1 MLKTEGKNWIADFK
15 VKLVL
20 LYGLQILCISLAVAF
35 IFSLFANYFQL
46 NAILS
51 FTIVFLIALL
61 VGFLFKRVFQ
71 IKNTTTAK
79 YLDEHFPQLEE
90 SASLLLKPSSDLSLL
105 EHLQVNKIAD
115 FFPLE
120 KGFKKPI
127 NKLFWSLLALLFSIG
142 IVYIVDRYALV
153 STYKSEA
160 MVQGSSSAL
169 PKENIPA
176 EIESINIKIAP
187 PAYTARVTRS
197 QSQFT
202 IKAETGSKVTWL
214 VNSNVAVKKLNIIF
228 NNTEV
233 VALKAVNNEF
243 TQWSF
248 SKVVDHA
255 GFYQLEFDGK
265 KSDLYQIELIPDLP
279 VNIKIFAPKIHTTID
294 FGQVPRVNLSL
305 TLTDDYGI
313 KDAYI
318 SATLASGKGEGVS
331 FTEKKLLFNVSVAG
345 KKSIKLDKLID
356 LTALG
361 MKPGDELYF
370 YVTAIDNKGQ
380 VSRTDVYLV
389 SIADTAE
396 LMSMAGLANGIDL
409 VPEYFRSQR
418 QIIIDTEK
426 LIKEEKSMSAEDF
439 KNKSNNLGLDQKLLR
454 LRYGKFL
461 GEVAET
467 EVGGEHHD
475 EPGHDDSS
483 NGGVE
488 FGNVQA
494 LMDEY
499 AHKHDVAEDATF
511 FEPELK
517 AQLKAVLNEM
527 WSSELRLRT
536 YRLQEALPFEYKALR
551 LLKELQ
557 QKSRAYVAK
566 TTLKAVKLKQDK
578 RLSGELDK
586 IIEPKNST
594 DFENDDKTNEELKLL
609 LTVLDQ
615 RKAGKVFKYGE
626 RELLRSGEAQLISA
640 AANQPAS
647 FLTALK
653 SLRKLST
660 ANKVV
665 VSDIEIVQKAIKVL
679 IGAEEVLPQK
689 QDASPAVKLS
699 NGYFNYLKNGRE

>member
-1 MLKTEGKNWIADFK
+1 MLKTEGRNWIADFR
-15 VKLVL
+15 VKLIL
-20 LYGLQILCISLAVAF
+20 LYGLQVLCISLAVA
-35 IFSLFANYFQL
+35 SLFTVFANYLKL
-46 NAILS
+46 NPILG

-61 VGFLFKRVFQ
+61 VGIVVKRVFQ
-71 IKNTTTAK
+71 INNATTAK
-79 YLDEHFPQLEE
+79 YLDEHFPQVED
-90 SASLLLKPSSDLSLL
+90 SASLLLKPSSELSLL
-105 EHLQVNKIAD
+105 EQLQVNKIVD
-115 FFPLE
+115 FFPLQQA
-120 KGFKKPI
+120 FKKPVK
-127 NKLFWSLLALLFSIG
+127 KLLWSVLVLAFSIG
-142 IVYIVDRYALV
+142 VIFAVNHYALIPNN
-153 STYKSEA
+153 KSGETHEA
-160 MVQGSSSAL
+160 KPAAL
-169 PKENIPA
+169 VKENIPA
-176 EIESINIKIAP
+176 EIESVNIKIDP
-187 PAYTARVTRS
+187 PSYTGRTGRS

-202 IKAETGSKVTWL
+202 FKAETGAKITWL
-214 VNSNVAVKKLNIIF
+214 ITSNVALKKLNIIF
-228 NNTEV
+228 NNAEI
-233 VALKAVNNEF
+233 VALKAINNEF

-248 SKVVDHA
+248 SKTIDHA

-265 KSDLYQIELIPDLP
+265 KSDLYQIEVIPDLP
-279 VNIKIFAPKIHTTID
+279 VDIKILAPKIHTTID
-294 FGQVPRVNLSL
+294 FGQIPRVNLSVS
-305 TLTDDYGI
+305 LTDDYGI

-331 FTEKKLLFNVSVAG
+331 FTEKKLLFNVPLSG
-345 KKSIKLDKLID
+345 KKSIKLNKLID

-370 YVTAIDNKGQ
+370 YILAIDNNGQ
-380 VSRTDVYLV
+380 TSRSDVYLV

-426 LIKEEKSMSAEDF
+426 LIKEEKTMSAEDF
-439 KNKSNNLGLDQKLLR
+439 KSKSNNLGLDQKLLR

-475 EPGHDDSS
+475 DDHDD
-483 NGGVE
+483 GGGAGVE

-499 AHKHDVAEDATF
+499 AHKHDIAEDATF

-536 YRLQEALPFEYKALR
+536 YKLQEALPFEYKALR

-566 TTLKAVKLKQDK
+566 TTLKAVKLKLDK

-586 IIEPKNST
+586 IIEPTNNA
-594 DFENDDKTNEELKLL
+594 DFEVKDKTTEELKLL

-615 RKAGKVFKYGE
+615 RKSGKAFQYGE

-640 AANQPAS
+640 AATQPTS

-653 SLRKLST
+653 SLRKLTT

-665 VSDIEIVQKAIKVL
+665 INDIEIVQKALKTL
-679 IGAEEVLPQK
+679 IGVEETLPQK

-699 NGYFNYLKNGRE
+699 DGYFNYLKNGRE

>member
-15 VKLVL
+15 VKLIL
-20 LYGLQILCISLAVAF
+20 LYGLQILCISLAIAF
-35 IFSLFANYFQL
+35 LFVVFAHYFKL
-46 NAILS
+46 NPTLS
-51 FTIVFLIALL
+51 FSIVFIMALL
-61 VGFLFKRVFQ
+61 VGFLVKRVFQ

-90 SASLLLKPSSDLSLL
+90 SASLLLKPSSELSLL
-105 EHLQVNKIAD
+105 EQLQINKIVD

-127 NKLFWSLLALLFSIG
+127 NKLFLSLLALIFAIG
-142 IVYIVDRYALV
+142 IVLIIDRYALI

-160 MVQGSSSAL
+160 MLQGSSSTL

-187 PAYTARVTRS
+187 PSYTARAPRS
-197 QSQFT
+197 QSRFT
-202 IKAETGSKVTWL
+202 IKAETGAKVTWL
-214 VNSNVAVKKLNIIF
+214 VNSNVAVKKLNLIF

-233 VALKAVNNEF
+233 VALKAANNEF

-265 KSDLYQIELIPDLP
+265 KSDLYQIEIIPDLP
-279 VNIKIFAPKIHTTID
+279 VNIKILAPKIHTTID
-294 FGQVPRVNLSL
+294 FGQIPRVNLECS
-305 TLTDDYGI
+305 LTDDYGI

-345 KKSIKLDKLID
+345 KKSIKLNKLID

-370 YVTAIDNKGQ
+370 YVTAIDNNGQ

-396 LMSMAGLANGIDL
+396 LMGMAGLANGIDL

-426 LIKEEKSMSAEDF
+426 LIKEEKSMSVEDF

-475 EPGHDDSS
+475 DDHDD
-483 NGGVE
+483 GAGVE

-499 AHKHDVAEDATF
+499 AHKHDIAEDATF

-566 TTLKAVKLKQDK
+566 TTLKAVKLKLDK

-586 IIEPKNST
+586 ITEPTNNT
-594 DFENDDKTNEELKLL
+594 TFENEEQTNEELKLL

-626 RELLRSGEAQLISA
+626 RELLRNGEAQLISA

-665 VSDIEIVQKAIKVL
+665 LSDIEIVQKAIKVL
-679 IGAEEVLPQK
+679 IGAEETLPQK
-689 QDASPAVKLS
+689 QDASPAAKLS